1 MDTALH
7 ITVVKMVIVFV
18 LFANKLFVLKK
29 IVLLQT
35 FLKND
40 NYGKVF

>member
-1 MDTALH
+1 MNNRH
-7 ITVVKMVIVFV
+7 GFSKPWR
-18 LFANKLFVLKK
+18 FVLKK